1 MEDPIR
7 AEEVRAELDEMGLR
21 YFLDVRA
28 TVRRM
33 LEQMRGEQRTA
44 FAAAVAER
52 LLREDEQR
60 PVQERLPQL
69 AGWRPVVDSVWR
81 WLAGE
86 SGAAREVEVAVGRYY
101 LDPDYPSAQPDDQSD
116 AAAHAVRAALYTSE
130 CCLHGCLEF
139 ATWAGW
145 RGFDWAAV
153 WAAADPSWLPRRP
166 AEVTPYVWELAHP
179 RLQAEL
185 DQQLADLE
193 ELAVGGDV
201 LLDGPAARRPFL
213 ERLRTG

>member
-7 AEEVRAELDEMGLR
+7 AEEVRSQLDDMGLR

-33 LEQMRGEQRTA
+33 LEQMPRPQRTA

-52 LLREDEQR
+52 PLREDEQMPAR
-60 PVQERLPQL
+60 ERLPRLAPWRSVLDAVWRHL
-69 AGWRPVVDSVWR
+69 AGDS
-81 WLAGE
+81 
-86 SGAAREVEVAVGRYY
+86 AALREVEVALGRYY
-101 LDPDYPSAQPDDQSD
+101 LDPDDDIGRTEDPAD
-116 AAAHAVRAALYTSE
+116 AASHAVRAALYTSE

-139 ATWAGW
+139 ATWSGW

-153 WAAADPSWLPRRP
+153 RAAADPSWPHRRP

-185 DQQLADLE
+185 DRQLADLE
-193 ELAVGGDV
+193 QLAVAGEA
-201 LLDGPAARRPFL
+201 LLDPAADREPL
-213 ERLRTG
+213 LTRLRVG